1 MTKLTLVPIGDSATG
16 TEGSFEVDA
25 ALAVVLGRDAS
36 CDVRVGEAHDVVSR
50 RHVTVRW
57 DGQSLVAHDSSS
69 NGLFVNG
76 QRVSGS
82 LPIHDED
89 ELQLGTNGPRFVVAL
104 DPKPVKAPPPAK
116 ATRLLTPTRPP
127 QPVSASIAMAPSAPE
142 PLVDQAAGPAAM
154 SSPGALDNADIYLA
168 KVQESAGEAH
178 NWLTKVFAHAVVF
191 VGVYLFFMLWTYY
204 LPYVGSNSAT
214 VGAIHA
220 AAGSVN
226 KAFWAHLI
234 CLGILVAITWYRGS
248 VIGKTWIMIFP
259 IIATMFDI
267 VPVLSW
273 IPLVPTIMHL
283 AAIIMGVR
291 GRTTG

>member
-36 CDVRVGEAHDVVSR
+36 CDVRVDEAYDVVSR

-82 LPIHDED
+82 QPIHDED
-89 ELQLGTNGPRFVVAL
+89 ELQMGTNGPRFIVAL

-116 ATRLLTPTRPP
+116 QTRLLTPTRPP
-127 QPVSASIAMAPSAPE
+127 QPVPASIALAPSAPE
-142 PLVDQAAGPAAM
+142 PRVDQAAGPAATP
-154 SSPGALDNADIYLA
+154 SPGALDNADMYLA

-178 NWLTKVFAHAVVF
+178 NWLTKVFTHAVVF

-204 LPYVGSNSAT
+204 LPYLGSNSAT

-267 VPVLSW
+267 FPVLSW
-273 IPLVPTIMHL
+273 IPLVPTFMHL

-291 GRTTG
+291 GKTT